1 MDILTQKT
9 ITSFKEELFSIGD
22 VFEIERWDVRIP
34 RHDDDEWIPISLK
47 EKFYA
52 MFDHFEDHNSVLVF
66 KKFNSS
72 LLLRIKAS
80 LVEHNYYRIF
90 PVKRTEFKEEVK

>member
-9 ITSFKEELFSIGD
+9 ITSFKEELFCTGD
-22 VFEIERWDVRIP
+22 VFDIERWDVKIP
-34 RHDDDEWIPISLK
+34 RHNDDEWVPISLK

-66 KKFNSS
+66 KKFNSDI
-72 LLLRIKAS
+72 LRIKAS

-90 PVKRTEFKEEVK
+90 PVERTEFKEETE